1 MKNFFGT
8 LPNIFNV
15 FSRMY
20 SQVAPPDS
28 ISECC
33 MQDEGQRSSESQADG
48 DRQECGALV
57 DKPGRISEEKW
68 LVYTINNYLLKCIYS
83 N

>member
-1 MKNFFGT
+1 MFLKHF
-8 LPNIFNV
+8 PKIFNV

-33 MQDEGQRSSESQADG
+33 MQDEGQCSSESRAVG

-68 LVYTINNYLLKCIYS
+68 LVYTVNNYLLKCIYS